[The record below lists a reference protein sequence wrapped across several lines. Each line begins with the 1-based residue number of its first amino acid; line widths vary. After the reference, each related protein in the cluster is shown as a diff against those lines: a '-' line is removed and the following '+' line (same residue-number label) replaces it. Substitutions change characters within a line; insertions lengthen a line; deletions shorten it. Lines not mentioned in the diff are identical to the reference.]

1 MNSLIRKSA
10 LVVLFILIVT
20 LILPMNKIFAV
31 SQNVAIINDE
41 EDYIIY
47 IEGLEKKAF
56 KFAFSNESVA
66 DDSLDFTANWEDTND
81 INIACLEKNSKI
93 DFSKAIFLI
102 IKEGEGEKATY
113 SSIKL
118 NLSNAITKEEMANV
132 EKLTKKISIKISK
145 SKPISREENGVKKTE
160 TVDQIE
166 ITDDKDC
173 KYKYELIK
181 LDGNE
186 KESIKQFM
194 GLVNT
199 LNDSYKT
206 MSMYNKVL
214 VATGIKDLYKDLYK
228 NAKLINVENMIIFE
242 PQDAIEGDR
251 YLALIQKEKDG
262 KIITND
268 IQFLTCTNGEEKE
281 IVKETKVVK
290 ETSIL
295 PVTYDSIVLIIMLA
309 VILIIII
316 AIVLR
321 MRNLNAKENNK

>member
-1 MNSLIRKSA
+1 METLSKKI
-10 LVVLFILIVT
+10 ILILL
-20 LILPMNKIFAV
+20 LILLIIIPIKTFATNN
-31 SQNVAIINDE
+31 SVAIVKVDG
-41 EDYIIY
+41 DYIIY
-47 IEGLEKKAF
+47 LDGLENKEF
-56 KFAFSNESVA
+56 KFAFSNTNLTDKTLSYI
-66 DDSLDFTANWEDTND
+66 ANWEDTNGV
-81 INIACLEKNSKI
+81 NIACLEKDAKV
-93 DFSKAIFLI
+93 DFSKDIYIA
-102 IKEGEGEKATY
+102 IKEGEGDKATY

-214 VATGIKDLYKDLYK
+214 VATGIRDSYKELF
-228 NAKLINVENMIIFE
+228 NNGKLVNVENMAIME
-242 PQDAIEGDR
+242 PKEAVKGDR
-251 YLALIQKEKDG
+251 YLVLIQKEKKG
-262 KIITND
+262 KIIDND
-268 IQFLTCTNGEEKE
+268 IQFLNCTREENQEK
-281 IVKETKVVK
+281 IKETKVTK
-290 ETSIL
+290 ETSVL
-295 PVTYDSIVLIIMLA
+295 PVTYDSIVLIVVLA
-309 VILIIII
+309 VIVVLIV
-316 AIVLR
+316 AVVLR
-321 MRNLNAKENNK
+321 MRKLNAKENNK

>member
-1 MNSLIRKSA
+1 MSNYG
-10 LVVLFILIVT
+10 T
-20 LILPMNKIFAV
+20 L
-31 SQNVAIINDE
+31 S
-41 EDYIIY
+41 YI
-47 IEGLEKKAF
+47 
-56 KFAFSNESVA
+56 
-66 DDSLDFTANWEDTND
+66 ANWEDTNGV
-81 INIACLEKNSKI
+81 NIACLEKDAKV
-93 DFSKAIFLI
+93 DFSKDIYIA
-102 IKEGEGEKATY
+102 IKEGEGDKATY

-166 ITDDKDC
+166 ITDDEDC

-214 VATGIKDLYKDLYK
+214 VATGIRDSYKELF
-228 NAKLINVENMIIFE
+228 NNGKLVNVENMAIME
-242 PQDAIEGDR
+242 PKEAVKGDR
-251 YLALIQKEKDG
+251 YLVLIQKEKKG
-262 KIITND
+262 KIIDND
-268 IQFLTCTNGEEKE
+268 IQFLNCTREENQEK
-281 IVKETKVVK
+281 IKETKVTK
-290 ETSIL
+290 ETSVL
-295 PVTYDSIVLIIMLA
+295 PVTYDSIVLIVILA
-309 VILIIII
+309 VIVVLIV
-316 AIVLR
+316 AVVLR
-321 MRNLNAKENNK
+321 MRKLNAKENNK

>member
-10 LVVLFILIVT
+10 LVVLFILIAT

-102 IKEGEGEKATY
+102 IKEGEGENATY

-206 MSMYNKVL
+206 MSMYNQKRQ
-214 VATGIKDLYKDLYK
+214 IFSFNSKREKRK
-228 NAKLINVENMIIFE
+228 NY
-242 PQDAIEGDR
+242 R
-251 YLALIQKEKDG
+251 
-262 KIITND
+262 
-268 IQFLTCTNGEEKE
+268 
-281 IVKETKVVK
+281 
-290 ETSIL
+290 
-295 PVTYDSIVLIIMLA
+295 
-309 VILIIII
+309 
-316 AIVLR
+316 
-321 MRNLNAKENNK
+321 

>member
-1 MNSLIRKSA
+1 METLSKKI
-10 LVVLFILIVT
+10 ILILL
-20 LILPMNKIFAV
+20 LILLIIIPIKTFATNN
-31 SQNVAIINDE
+31 SVAIVKVDG
-41 EDYIIY
+41 DYIIY
-47 IEGLEKKAF
+47 LDGLENKEF
-56 KFAFSNESVA
+56 KFAFSNTNLTDKTLSYI
-66 DDSLDFTANWEDTND
+66 ANWEDTNGV
-81 INIACLEKNSKI
+81 NIACLEKDAKV
-93 DFSKAIFLI
+93 DFSKDIYIA
-102 IKEGEGEKATY
+102 IKEGEGDKATY

-214 VATGIKDLYKDLYK
+214 VATGIRDSYKELF
-228 NAKLINVENMIIFE
+228 NNGKLVNVENMAIME
-242 PQDAIEGDR
+242 PKEAVKGDR
-251 YLALIQKEKDG
+251 YLVLIQKEKKG
-262 KIITND
+262 KIIDND
-268 IQFLTCTNGEEKE
+268 IQFLNCTREENQEK
-281 IVKETKVVK
+281 IKETKVTK
-290 ETSIL
+290 ETSVL
-295 PVTYDSIVLIIMLA
+295 PVTYDSIVLIVILA
-309 VILIIII
+309 VIVVLIV
-316 AIVLR
+316 AVVLR
-321 MRNLNAKENNK
+321 MRKLNAKENNK

>member
-1 MNSLIRKSA
+1 METLSKKI
-10 LVVLFILIVT
+10 ILILL
-20 LILPMNKIFAV
+20 LILLIIIPIKTFATNN
-31 SQNVAIINDE
+31 SVAIVKVDG
-41 EDYIIY
+41 DYIIY
-47 IEGLEKKAF
+47 LDGLENKEF
-56 KFAFSNESVA
+56 KFAFSNTNLTDKTLSYI
-66 DDSLDFTANWEDTND
+66 ANWEDTNGV
-81 INIACLEKNSKI
+81 NIACLEKDAKV
-93 DFSKAIFLI
+93 DFSKDVYIA
-102 IKEGEGEKATY
+102 IKEGEGDKATY

-186 KESIKQFM
+186 KEPIKQFM

-214 VATGIKDLYKDLYK
+214 VATGIRDSYKELF
-228 NAKLINVENMIIFE
+228 NNGKLVNVENMAIME
-242 PQDAIEGDR
+242 PKEAVKGDR
-251 YLALIQKEKDG
+251 YLVLIQKEKKG
-262 KIITND
+262 KIIDND
-268 IQFLTCTNGEEKE
+268 IQFLNCTREENQEK
-281 IVKETKVVK
+281 IKETKVTK
-290 ETSIL
+290 ETSVL
-295 PVTYDSIVLIIMLA
+295 PVTYDSIVLIVILA
-309 VILIIII
+309 VIVVLIV
-316 AIVLR
+316 AVVLR
-321 MRNLNAKENNK
+321 MRKLNAKENNK